1 MGFFDRFTGKSKPSD
16 PSTANQQPDP
26 SAAETNGA
34 DTARPAADPSP
45 VGPRLQAAL
54 ELLELRNLEDARVIY
69 EEVLNSPA
77 GKRPDVL
84 VRISGDLGSTGHI
97 AAIPELIA
105 PLYDAERH
113 GPATGINLLQ
123 AYLALRQPE
132 SAQHVLDLLFA
143 LNNPSIEERLWGFSN
158 AIAEVMESGRHGGGN
173 STKTS
178 VELVSISKPIW
189 AYGVESLPN
198 LLPEKDPA
206 AKIVA
211 FAQLALPDH
220 DDTDG
225 LSREPEE
232 SLGRLCRGFP
242 LWLAESIYFSPQ
254 YTTLG
259 VIGIL
264 EKQSYM
270 MFPVA
275 WTADNIRQLIDT
287 SGYAIDY
294 IVTGDLREQDGDFSL
309 SLHLWEIKGFSERK
323 TFQAHWTPA
332 TAETALAEVQEQIR
346 FYFECREGPGL
357 PYQPPASPTAWIN
370 TLAASL
376 STFLVDKNVLPSDQ
390 LADLPSPLIDPH
402 SGDAATLA
410 RLTLDDRAK
419 RAGMTIEDVEYPE
432 ADLVKIARSAL
443 CG

>member
-16 PSTANQQPDP
+16 PSTANQQPEP

-34 DTARPAADPSP
+34 APSPPAADPSP

-143 LNNPSIEERLWGFSN
+143 LNNPAIEERLWGFSN
-158 AIAEVMESGRHGGGN
+158 AIAEVMESGRHGGGG
-173 STKTS
+173 SSKTQ

-189 AYGVESLPN
+189 SYGVEALPN

-206 AKIVA
+206 AKTVA

-220 DDTDG
+220 DDTEG
-225 LSREPEE
+225 LSRKPEE
-232 SLGRLCRGFP
+232 ALGRLCRGFP
-242 LWLAESIYFSPQ
+242 LWLSESIYFSPQ
-254 YTTLG
+254 YNTLG
-259 VIGIL
+259 VVGIL
-264 EKQSYM
+264 EQKSYM
-270 MFPVA
+270 MFPVS
-275 WTADNIRQLIDT
+275 WTTENIRQLIDT
-287 SGYAIDY
+287 SGFKIDY
-294 IVTGDLREQDGDFSL
+294 VVTGDLREQDGDFSL
-309 SLHLWEIKGFSERK
+309 SLHLWEIKGYRERK
-323 TFQAHWTPA
+323 TFETTWTPA
-332 TAETALAEVQEQIR
+332 TADTALADVQEQLR
-346 FYFECREGPGL
+346 FFFECREGPGL
-357 PYQPPASPTAWIN
+357 PYQPPASPTAWID

-376 STFLVDKNVLPSDQ
+376 STFLVDKKVLPREQ
-390 LADLPSPLIDPH
+390 LAKLPSPLIDPH

-410 RLTLDDRAK
+410 HLTLADRAQ
-419 RAGMTIEDVEYPE
+419 RAGLDTEDVEYPDS
-432 ADLVKIARSAL
+432 DLVQAARSAL
-443 CG
+443 SG

>member
-16 PSTANQQPDP
+16 PSTANQQPEPSPAEANGEAPSQPTPDP
-26 SAAETNGA
+26 G
-34 DTARPAADPSP
+34 P

-54 ELLELRNLEDARVIY
+54 ELLELRNLDDARVIY
-69 EEVLNSPA
+69 TEVLESPA
-77 GKRPDVL
+77 GNRPDVL
-84 VRISGDLGSTGHI
+84 VRISGDLGATGHI

-105 PLYDAERH
+105 PRYDAERH

-132 SAQHVLDLLFA
+132 AAQHVLDLLFA
-143 LNNPSIEERLWGFSN
+143 LNNPAIEERLWGFSN
-158 AIAEVMESGRHGGGN
+158 AIAEVMESGRHGGGK
-173 STKTS
+173 SVKTS

-189 AYGVESLPN
+189 SYGVEGLPD

-220 DDTDG
+220 DDTDE
-225 LSREPEE
+225 LSRNPEE
-232 SLGRLCRGFP
+232 SLGRLCRGLP

-259 VIGIL
+259 VVGIL

-294 IVTGDLREQDGDFSL
+294 IVTGDLREQDGDFNL

-323 TFQAHWTPA
+323 TFQAHWTPS
-332 TAETALAEVQEQIR
+332 TAETALAEVHEQIR
-346 FYFECREGPGL
+346 FYFECRDGPGL
-357 PYQPPASPTAWIN
+357 PYQAPSSPSAWID
-370 TLAASL
+370 TLAVSL
-376 STFLVDKNVLPSDQ
+376 STFLVDKNVLPSQQ
-390 LADLPSPLIDPH
+390 LAEMPSPLIDPH
-402 SGDAATLA
+402 SGDAAALA
-410 RLTLDDRAK
+410 RLTLDARAK
-419 RAGMTIEDVEYPE
+419 QAGMTVEDVNYPDN
-432 ADLVKIARSAL
+432 DLVRSARSAL
-443 CG
+443 SG